1 MRWMVIAACAS
12 VLVGCASSA
21 IPLDK
26 AVSAPA
32 AEIFAF
38 QANDSAHRSR
48 ITVMR
53 DGGTIGSACDIAVF
67 IDGVKSAHLG
77 AGEKATFWVTPGVR
91 NVSIG
96 WSNVGI
102 CTSSL
107 NALKTLS
114 ADARDEKEVVFRAS
128 VDMQGIYLNPY
139 VKY

>member
-1 MRWMVIAACAS
+1 MRWMVVAAC
-12 VLVGCASSA
+12 LVGLAGCASSA

-26 AVSAPA
+26 AISAPP

-38 QANDSAHRSR
+38 QANDSGHRAR

-53 DGGTIGSACDIAVF
+53 DGGAIGSACDIAVF

-77 AGEKATFWVTPGVR
+77 AGEKASFWVEPGVR

-114 ADARDEKEVVFRAS
+114 ADTRDEKEVVFRAS